1 MRALFEVTY
10 LPNWLEVGLIL
21 FHYGKTICSD
31 FLESPWIC
39 QNFYVFLTNILRCSS
54 SVWIRSPFFSSITAA
69 HTSTFCIFFSLRF
82 QYKQI
87 LFHSPSTLGI
97 KKINKEKHWGTTNC
111 LFTLCAFYFW
121 MSGRKEEKTNHNV
134 VQINSWLFLHGMCL
148 YAFLALLAICWASI
162 DCEFHK
168 CHPDIH
174 LSISIHLTRLQLQ
187 CEKFQWDIILIDAP
201 GSST

>member
-1 MRALFEVTY
+1 MAKQFVRISSNLLGFARISTY
-10 LPNWLEVGLIL
+10 
-21 FHYGKTICSD
+21 
-31 FLESPWIC
+31 FL
-39 QNFYVFLTNILRCSS
+39 Q
-54 SVWIRSPFFSSITAA
+54 
-69 HTSTFCIFFSLRF
+69 TFCAVHQVSEYVPPFSHPSQRRIHRPFAYFSRF
-82 QYKQI
+82 GFNINKFYFI
-87 LFHSPSTLGI
+87 VPPLLEE
-97 KKINKEKHWGTTNC
+97 KKKNKEKHWGTTNC